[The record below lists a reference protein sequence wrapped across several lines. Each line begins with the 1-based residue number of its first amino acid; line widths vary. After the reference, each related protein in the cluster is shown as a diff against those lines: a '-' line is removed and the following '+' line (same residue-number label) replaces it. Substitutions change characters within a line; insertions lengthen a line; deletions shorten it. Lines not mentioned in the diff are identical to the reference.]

1 MYNFFNFK
9 KFNDKYLITNDM
21 GRYMFIDK
29 DIFKSLVFGY
39 EIKDE
44 LESQLHKNYFIF
56 DDEYSFSES
65 CKYALRDSKN
75 YLFESTVL
83 HIFVLTNSC
92 NMKCIYCQAKDEE
105 HINKSYMNK
114 EIAEKSVNIALS
126 SPSKCLTFEFQG
138 GEPLCNFD
146 ILKHIVLYT
155 EENKRDKIVSY
166 NLVSNLLLVNDEILD
181 FLKNYN
187 INISTSLD
195 GDKRIH
201 DYNRLLQNGDGSF
214 DYLVGNI
221 EKFKNK
227 NIELSAIQTTTKKS
241 LSYSKQIIDS
251 YVDLGFS
258 SIFLRPL
265 TRLGTAARIWDE
277 IGYTAEEFTEFYS
290 KSLDY
295 IIELNNQGVHI
306 KEIHALIFLKK
317 ILHGVAENYMEL
329 RSPCGASIG
338 QLAYFYDGNIFTCD
352 EGRMLYEMGND
363 AFKLCNV
370 FDDTYDTIIKSP
382 TCKTTCIAS
391 LLESQLNCS
400 DCVYQPFC
408 GTCPVLN
415 LAQDNDLF
423 FKNINS
429 FRCKVYKG
437 ILDKLFTVLKDG
449 KQLNILEKWLD

>member
-166 NLVSNLLLVNDEILD
+166 NLVSNLLLANDEILD
-181 FLKNYN
+181 FLKYYN

-201 DYNRLLQNGDGSF
+201 DYNRLLLNGDGSF
-214 DYLVGNI
+214 DYLVGKI

-241 LSYSKQIIDS
+241 LAYSKQIIDS

-277 IGYTAEEFTEFYS
+277 IGYTAEEFIEFYS

-295 IIELNNQGVHI
+295 IMELNKQGVHI

-363 AFKLCNV
+363 AFKLGNV

-400 DCVYQPFC
+400 DCVYQAYC

-423 FKNINS
+423 FKNISS

-437 ILDKLFTVLKDG
+437 ILDKLFLILNDG
-449 KQLNILEKWLD
+449 KHLNILERWVE